1 MVKHFCDRCGKEI
14 TDVHALTDEEIAERA
29 MRPSIMAVDM
39 CDDCCEELDDWFV
52 HPVRYQELYKKLHD
66 PENHRRLGEAIAE
79 GFRKAIKNEQTTS
92 EEEKKEE

>member
-1 MVKHFCDRCGKEI
+1 
-14 TDVHALTDEEIAERA
+14 
-29 MRPSIMAVDM
+29 M
-39 CDDCCEELDDWFV
+39 CDNCCEELDDWFV

-66 PENHRRLGEAIAE
+66 PENHRKLGEAIAE